1 MPETSVPQLSLIVPV
16 FNGSERLP
24 ATLAQLRDFLCIR
37 EYAWELILVDDC
49 SAPDTA
55 VQLEEFA
62 RGMPHVTVLRNE
74 RNHGK
79 GFSVRRGMLAA
90 RGQYRV
96 FTDADLAYPA
106 AEVEKIRAA
115 LADGADVAVACRV
128 LPESRYLMSPSF
140 FSYLYT
146 RHVMSRAFNALVRLT
161 LIPDV
166 LDSQAGLKGFSARAA
181 DEIFERVTTP
191 RFGFDVEALYI
202 ARKRGFRVRQIPV
215 FFRYDDEPTTVR
227 LAKDALEMARDLV
240 RIRAN
245 DWRHRYD

>member
-1 MPETSVPQLSLIVPV
+1 MSDTSVPQLSLVVPV

-24 ATLAQLRDFLCIR
+24 ATLAQLREFLCTR
-37 EYAWELILVDDC
+37 DYAWELIFVDDC
-49 SAPDTA
+49 STPATA
-55 VQLEEFA
+55 AQLADFA
-62 RGMPHVTVLRNE
+62 RVMPHVTVLRNE
-74 RNHGK
+74 HNHGK

-90 RGQYRV
+90 RGAQRV

-106 AEVEKIRAA
+106 SEIEKIRTA
-115 LADGADVAVACRV
+115 LADGADVAIACRV

-146 RHVMSRAFNALVRLT
+146 RHVMSRAFNTLVRVT
-161 LIPDV
+161 LIPGM

-181 DEIFERVTTP
+181 EVIFPRVTTP
-191 RFGFDVEALYI
+191 RFGFDVEALFI
-202 ARKRGFRVRQIPV
+202 ARKRGFRIQQTPV

-227 LAKDALEMARDLV
+227 FAKDAIEMARDLV